1 MESVV
6 DVIKFAILNEVRA
19 KVFYEKAAELAR
31 AGDSQMVFM
40 ELVEMEDT
48 HAIRLVDGFGEYLAS
63 QGVDAEA
70 YLAELQE
77 NVEQSLESKQL
88 QLLEDAEMRPV
99 IDFAI
104 SMEEKARDTYRDL
117 AGRVKG
123 EELVKLCD
131 ELAEEEQKHFDLLT
145 EARIGADTP
154 IDERPAL

>member
-6 DVIKFAILNEVRA
+6 DVIKFAIKNEVRA
-19 KVFYEKAAELAR
+19 KVFYEKASELAK

-48 HAIRLVDGFGEYLAS
+48 HAQRLVTGFGDFLQGE
-63 QGVDAEA
+63 GVDAEA
-70 YLAELQE
+70 YLAELQQ
-77 NVEQSLESKQL
+77 NLEQNLEDKQL
-88 QLLEDAEMRPV
+88 KLLEKAEMRPV

-117 AGRVKG
+117 AGRVQG